1 MEILQTINIFFGF
14 AAGSVLGSFI
24 NAAAMR
30 TIAENKWWGRERS
43 VCDKCDRQIDSFDLI
58 PIISYIVL
66 WGRCRTCRG
75 TISPMHFISELTG
88 GIIGAFSVWYWG
100 ISAPLLF
107 SFIALFFLLFHS
119 ITDIE
124 SGYIYD
130 SWAIAMA
137 VAAILARILGGI
149 PAIID
154 GVMGAGLGFLFI
166 YAIVFLSGG
175 GMGVGDAMLMLGIGA
190 LMGWK
195 MTILSLYLGF
205 MTSGIIVIPLLIA
218 KKINRKDA
226 VPLGPYLAAGCILAI
241 FTGKFI
247 FNFLGFSLG
256 WPWSI

>member
-1 MEILQTINIFFGF
+1 MEVIQTINIFIGF
-14 AAGSVLGSFI
+14 AAGAVIGSFI
-24 NAAAMR
+24 NATAMR
-30 TIAENKWWGRERS
+30 TVAEKKWWGRERS
-43 VCDKCDRQIDSFDLI
+43 ICDKCGRQLNSFDLI

-66 WGRCRTCRG
+66 QGRCRTCREI
-75 TISPMHFISELTG
+75 ISPIHFISELTAG
-88 GIIGAFSVWYWG
+88 VIGASSVWYWG
-100 ISAPLLF
+100 LSTPLIF

-119 ITDIE
+119 LTDIK

-137 VAAILARILGGI
+137 VAAMLARIPGGI

-154 GVMGAGLGFLFI
+154 GVMGAALGFLFI
-166 YAIVFLSGG
+166 YAVVFLSRG
-175 GMGVGDAMLMLGIGA
+175 GMGVGDAMLMLGIGS

-205 MTSGIIVIPLLIA
+205 MTSGVIVIPLLIA
-218 KKINRKDA
+218 KKLDRKDA

-241 FTGKFI
+241 FTGRLI

>member
-1 MEILQTINIFFGF
+1 MEVIQTINIFIGF
-14 AAGSVLGSFI
+14 AAGAVIGSFI
-24 NAAAMR
+24 NATAMR
-30 TIAENKWWGRERS
+30 TVAEKKWWGRERS
-43 VCDKCDRQIDSFDLI
+43 ICDKCGRQLNSFDLI

-66 WGRCRTCRG
+66 LGRCRTCRG
-75 TISPMHFISELTG
+75 IISPMHFISELAG
-88 GIIGAFSVWYWG
+88 GIIGALSVWYWG
-100 ISAPLLF
+100 FSAPLLF

-130 SWAIAMA
+130 SWAVAMA
-137 VAAILARILGGI
+137 VATMAARILGGI

-205 MTSGIIVIPLLIA
+205 MTSGVIVIPLLIA

-241 FTGKFI
+241 FTGRLI